1 MSPANMKQPDLPE
14 KTAQHEPIAIIGI
27 GCRYPGGVVDLDS
40 FWRML
45 KDGVDAISEAPAD
58 RFDQNLFFDPVPYT
72 PGKVITRK
80 GGFLSDRL
88 DQFDAALFNISPRE
102 ATMMD
107 PQQRLLLE
115 TAWEAFENAGLPLE
129 RIAGSRT
136 CVFVGMWTNEYEDR
150 IYQSSNDVD
159 LYVTT
164 GGGRYAA
171 SGRLSYVFD
180 LQGPSLTLD
189 TACSSSLVA
198 LHLAV
203 QSLRKGE
210 TDMALVGATN
220 LILVPHI
227 SIGYSKSKM
236 LSPEGLCKFA
246 DASAN
251 GYVRSEGVGV
261 MILKP
266 LSRALQ
272 DGDPIQALI
281 LGSAMNNDGHGSGLL
296 VAPSGDGQATMLREA
311 YRDANILPSQ
321 IGYIE
326 AHGTGTPVGDP
337 VELQALS
344 EVLREGRPAD
354 QPCAVGSVKT
364 NIGHTEAASG
374 MAGLIKAVLCIKH
387 RAIPASLHFH
397 KPNPRIPWD
406 SIPLYVQSSY
416 GPWPAY
422 AQPLIAGVNSFGVT
436 GTNAHVV
443 LQEAPPISETRAAQA
458 ASEKI
463 LPISAQSPEALRVL
477 AARYASMLAVTQD
490 DLSDI
495 LYTAGQRRSHHTY
508 RLAAPAQDK
517 AALIA
522 ALNAYAQNDPLAPVT
537 TGKMN
542 APRKIA
548 FVFPGQGGQWLG
560 MGRQLYQ
567 SEPAFRAAIDN
578 CEAAFRP
585 FVDWS
590 LVEQL
595 HADESHSRLAE
606 IDVVQPVLFAI
617 EVSLAE
623 TWRAW
628 GVEPDAV
635 VGHSM
640 GEAAAAYIS
649 GALSL
654 EDAARVICTRSQLM
668 KRVSGK
674 GGMAVVELTLEQA
687 QAALAGYEDRL
698 SIAVSNGPRASVIS
712 GDPVALEAVSAQL
725 QAKGVFVR
733 AVKVDV
739 AAHSPHMDA
748 LRPEL
753 VRALENIQPQL
764 PAVPVYSTVSGALAA
779 APLDAAYWG
788 SNLRSPVLFSTAVEQ
803 LVQDGYSI
811 FIECSPHPVLLAAI
825 EQNSQADLVTVA
837 SMRRGEDENAQMLS
851 GLSRVY
857 CEGGSIH
864 WERVYPGGRCV
875 ALPTYPFQR
884 ERYWAKEAEL
894 GAGSGARPSTR
905 LLHAHFETP
914 DQPGVQIWQ
923 ASLSLET
930 LPYLGDHKVNGAVLL
945 PAAAFAELALEAAAS
960 SEAPLSIDSLV
971 ISEAL
976 PLRAEETST
985 VQVRLDPDGSFE
997 IASRGQ
1003 EDGAW
1008 IRHARGIL
1016 RPTQAG
1022 VDDFATPDAPEQPGS
1037 DHVAAMHARGLDYG
1051 PAFQAVTVFQ
1061 RSENHLS
1068 ARLRLPAGLPLGEL
1082 IVHPS
1087 VLDACFQ
1094 LMMST
1099 IDASDGQ
1106 GDPFLPVKIKSLT
1119 VIARPRANTALVAHI
1134 TRRSNPG
1141 ASLLAGDIHL
1151 RDEQGNL
1158 LLVVEG
1164 LEMQRWHDAARHAR
1178 KLVYTLDWK
1187 PAAELPLPGP
1197 AAGHWLIAA
1206 DDPRAAEA
1214 LADELRALGAT
1225 CSIQNAD
1232 TPMPVDVRDVVFLA
1246 ANRAP
1251 EPAAAELQS
1260 ARLLACMQEMA
1271 AREWNKPPRLW
1282 VVTLGAQA
1290 VLEGESPSP
1299 ALAALW
1305 GLAASAAH
1313 EFPAWRVTRVD
1324 LDSISTL
1331 PDLIR
1336 EFLAGNKDPVALRG
1350 GRRFAPQLTA
1360 AAMDAPP
1367 AEAEQLTPA
1376 SGRPFRLEIA
1386 QPGLLDTLAL
1396 RAAPRPRPAPGQ
1408 VEIEVHAAG
1417 LNFIDTLKALGLY
1430 PGMDTT
1436 KPARVGLECAGVVTA
1451 IGSGVE
1457 NLRPGQ
1463 EVLAFAPNSFSTHVL
1478 ADARLVAPKPASLSF
1493 EQAATF
1499 PIVFLT
1505 TYYALCYLGR
1515 MRRGERVL
1523 VHSAAGGVGLAA
1535 IQLARHIGAE
1545 VFATAGSD
1553 EKRAYLRDLG
1563 VEHIMDSRSLDFADQ
1578 ILEATGGQGV
1588 DLVLNSLT
1596 GEAINKGLSVLAPY
1610 GRFLEIG
1617 KRDIYQNTRIG
1628 LLPFQKN
1635 LSYFAVDLDRMARER
1650 PELLGELLGEL
1661 LALVEQDA
1669 IQPLPL
1675 QVFTAAQAGDA
1686 FRAIS
1691 RATHIGKIVVQMSGQ
1706 EVDILPARK
1715 DDALVNPD
1723 ASYLISGG
1731 FGALGLTMAGW
1742 LAEKGARHLALV
1754 GRSGENH
1761 LSDAARAKLEALR
1774 TSGVEVVS
1782 FAADLSD
1789 TEQAAGVLARIRAE
1803 MPALRGV
1810 IHAAGVLDDGILTQ
1824 QTMARIHTTF
1834 APKAAG
1840 AWNLHCLTDG
1850 LPLDFCI
1857 FFSSVTAPFGSPG
1870 QSNYAAANAYLDGLA
1885 QQRRASGL
1893 PALSINWGPWSQIGL
1908 AAARQQGGLQSLAG
1922 LRLLAPEDG
1931 LEVFGRLANFPR
1943 AQVVITGLNASE
1955 WQAAHPAA
1963 AHSSLFSGLAD
1974 QPDESAQ
1981 SAGSSIRAS
1990 VLAAEPGRQ
1999 RRSILESFVQS
2010 QAAAVLRL
2018 PPARVDVQKP
2028 LRSLGLDSLMGI
2040 EFRNRLESNLDVI
2053 LSATLVWNYP
2063 TVSDLV
2069 PFLAEKMGIALDQPQ
2084 AGASAL
2090 KTEPQQ
2096 PLSPDLEDLSDDDL
2110 AAMLDDEL
2118 KALDDL
2124 L

>member
-1 MSPANMKQPDLPE
+1 MSPANSNKPDVPE
-14 KTAQHEPIAIIGI
+14 NPAQHEPIAIIGI

-40 FWRML
+40 FWRLL

-88 DQFDAALFNISPRE
+88 DQFDPALFNISPRE

-115 TAWEAFENAGLPLE
+115 TSWEAFENAGLPLE

-136 CVFVGMWTNEYEDR
+136 SVFVGMWTNEYEDR

-198 LHLAV
+198 LHLAI

-236 LSPEGLCKFA
+236 LSPDALCKFA

-261 MILKP
+261 VILKP
-266 LSRALQ
+266 LTRALQ
-272 DGDPIQALI
+272 DGDPIHALI
-281 LGSAMNNDGHGSGLL
+281 LGSAINNDGHGSGLL
-296 VAPSGDGQATMLREA
+296 VAPSGDGQTTMLRDA

-321 IGYIE
+321 VGYIE

-364 NIGHTEAASG
+364 NIGHAEAASG
-374 MAGLIKAVLCIKH
+374 MAGLIKAVLCLKH

-397 KPNPRIPWD
+397 KPNPRIDWD
-406 SIPLYVQSSY
+406 NIPFYVQNSY
-416 GPWPAY
+416 GPWPGY

-436 GTNAHVV
+436 GTNAHLV
-443 LQEAPPISETRAAQA
+443 LQEAPPVSEAQATRAA
-458 ASEKI
+458 SNTI
-463 LPISAQSPEALRVL
+463 LPISAQSLEALRAL
-477 AARYASMLAVTQD
+477 AARYAAMLAETQD
-490 DLSDI
+490 DLSEI
-495 LYTAGQRRSHHTY
+495 LYTASQRRSHLTY
-508 RLAAPAQDK
+508 RLAVPAKDK
-517 AALIA
+517 TALIA

-537 TGKMN
+537 TGKVN
-542 APRKIA
+542 SPRKIA

-560 MGRQLYQ
+560 MGRQLYH
-567 SEPAFRAAIDN
+567 SEPAFREAIDH
-578 CEAAFRP
+578 CEAAIRP

-595 HADESHSRLAE
+595 HTSEADSRLAE
-606 IDVVQPVLFAI
+606 IDVVQPVLFAV
-617 EVSLAE
+617 EVALAE

-654 EDAARVICTRSQLM
+654 EDAARVICTRSRLM

-712 GDPVALEAVSAQL
+712 GDPAALEEVSAQL
-725 QAKGVFVR
+725 HAKGVFVR
-733 AVKVDV
+733 PVKVDV
-739 AAHSPHMDA
+739 AAHSPHMDG

-753 VRALENIQPQL
+753 VQALESIQPQL
-764 PAVPVYSTVSGALAA
+764 PAVPVYSTVSGALAT

-837 SMRRGEDENAQMLS
+837 SMRRGEDEHAQMLA

-857 CEGGSIH
+857 CEGGSIR
-864 WERVYPGGRCV
+864 WERMYPGGRCV

-905 LLHAHFETP
+905 LLNAHFEIP

-923 ASLSLET
+923 ASLSLEM
-930 LPYLGDHKVNGAVLL
+930 LPYLADHKVNGAVLL
-945 PAAAFAELALEAAAS
+945 PAAAFVELALEAAAS
-960 SEAPLSIDSLV
+960 SEVPLSIDSLV

-976 PLRAEETST
+976 PLRVDETSI
-985 VQVRLDPDGSFE
+985 VQVRIDPDRTFE
-997 IASRGQ
+997 IASRSQQNG
-1003 EDGAW
+1003 DW
-1008 IRHARGIL
+1008 THHARGVL
-1016 RPTQAG
+1016 RPAQATG
-1022 VDDFATPDAPEQPGS
+1022 ANFTALDAPEQPGS

-1051 PAFQAVTVFQ
+1051 PAFQAVTSFQ
-1061 RSENHLS
+1061 RSENLLT
-1068 ARLRLPAGLPLGEL
+1068 ARLRLPAGLPVGEL

-1099 IDASDGQ
+1099 IDAGDGQ
-1106 GDPFLPVKIKSLT
+1106 GDPFLPVKIGALT
-1119 VIARPRANTALVAHI
+1119 VFARPRANSALVAHI
-1134 TRRSNPG
+1134 TRRSDPG
-1141 ASLLAGDIHL
+1141 ANRMVGDIRL
-1151 RDEQGNL
+1151 QDEQGNL
-1158 LLVVEG
+1158 LLAVDG
-1164 LEMQRWHDAARHAR
+1164 LEMQRWHDTAHQAG
-1178 KLVYTLDWK
+1178 KLAYTLDWM

-1197 AAGHWLIAA
+1197 AAGHWYIAA
-1206 DDPRAAEA
+1206 DDTATAAA
-1214 LADELRALGAT
+1214 LDGELRALGAT
-1225 CSIQNAD
+1225 CSLQSVSPLPA
-1232 TPMPVDVRDVVFLA
+1232 DVRDVIFLA

-1251 EPAAAELQS
+1251 EPAAAEAQS
-1260 ARLLACMQEMA
+1260 ARLLDCIQTLAT
-1271 AREWNKPPRLW
+1271 REWNKPPRLW

-1290 VLEGESPSP
+1290 VVDGESPSP

-1305 GLAASAAH
+1305 GLAATAAH
-1313 EFPAWRVTRVD
+1313 EYPAWRVTRVD
-1324 LDSISTL
+1324 LDSLTAL
-1331 PDLIR
+1331 PDLTR
-1336 EFLAGNKDPVALRG
+1336 ELLAGQHDPVALRG
-1350 GRRFAPQLTA
+1350 GKRFAAQLASATL
-1360 AAMDAPP
+1360 DAPATAKEHLAP
-1367 AEAEQLTPA
+1367 ADGQ
-1376 SGRPFRLEIA
+1376 PFRLEIA

-1396 RAAPRPRPAPGQ
+1396 RAAPRPRPGPGQ
-1408 VEIEVHAAG
+1408 VEIEVRAAG
-1417 LNFIDTLKALGLY
+1417 LNFIDTLKGLGLY
-1430 PGMDTT
+1430 PGMDNT

-1451 IGSGVE
+1451 MGKGVQH
-1457 NLRPGQ
+1457 LRPGQ

-1478 ADARLVAPKPASLSF
+1478 ADARLVAPKPASISF

-1499 PIVFLT
+1499 PVVFLT

-1535 IQLARHIGAE
+1535 IQLAKHVGAE
-1545 VFATAGSD
+1545 VFATAGSE

-1563 VEHIMDSRSLDFADQ
+1563 VRHIMDSRSLDFAGQ
-1578 ILEATGGQGV
+1578 IMEATGGEGV

-1596 GEAINKGLSVLAPY
+1596 GEAIHKGLSVLAPY

-1628 LLPFQKN
+1628 LFPFQKN
-1635 LSYFAVDLDRMARER
+1635 LSYFAIDLDRMARER
-1650 PELLGELLGEL
+1650 PELLGEILGEL
-1661 LALVEQDA
+1661 LALLEQGA

-1675 QVFTAAQAGDA
+1675 QVYTAAQAGDA

-1691 RATHIGKIVVQMSGQ
+1691 RATHIGKIVVQMAGQ
-1706 EVDILPARK
+1706 AVDILPAREDSAPVK
-1715 DDALVNPD
+1715 PD
-1723 ASYLISGG
+1723 ASYLITGG

-1742 LAEKGARHLALV
+1742 LAQQGARHLALV
-1754 GRSGENH
+1754 GRTGEQH
-1761 LSDAARAKLEALR
+1761 LSDAARASLEALR
-1774 TSGVEVVS
+1774 ASGVEVQS

-1789 TEQAAGVLARIRAE
+1789 MEQAESVLTRMRAG

-1810 IHAAGVLDDGILTQ
+1810 IHAAGVLDDGILAQ
-1824 QTMARIHTTF
+1824 QSAARIHTTF

-1850 LPLDFCI
+1850 LPLDFFI
-1857 FFSSVTAPFGSPG
+1857 LFSSISAPFGSPG
-1870 QSNYAAANAYLDGLA
+1870 QANYAAANAYLDGLA
-1885 QQRRASGL
+1885 QQRRAAGL
-1893 PALSINWGPWSQIGL
+1893 PALSINWGPWAQIGL
-1908 AAARQQGGLQSLAG
+1908 AAARQQGGLQGLAG
-1922 LRLLAPEDG
+1922 LRPLEPEDG
-1931 LEVFGRLANFPR
+1931 LEVFGRLMGIPH
-1943 AQVVITGLNASE
+1943 AQVIVSGLNASE
-1955 WQAAHPAA
+1955 WQSAHPAS
-1963 AHSSLFSGLAD
+1963 AHSSLFNGLAG
-1974 QPDESAQ
+1974 QIEKSA
-1981 SAGSSIRAS
+1981 SAAESSIRAS
-1990 VLAAEPGRQ
+1990 ILAAEPGRQ
-1999 RRSILESFVQS
+1999 RRSVLENFIQA

-2040 EFRNRLESNLDVI
+2040 EFRNRLESNLDVT

-2069 PFLAEKMGIALDQPQ
+2069 PFLAEKMGIALDQAQ
-2084 AGASAL
+2084 ADVASVEIEAQ
-2090 KTEPQQ
+2090 P
-2096 PLSPDLEDLSDDDL
+2096 PLSPDLEGLSDDDL

-2118 KALDDL
+2118 DALDDL